1 MFKSL
6 LKTRLAA
13 FGAYY
18 SGAAR
23 RHGGKKKKSGT
34 GSKVLYGLLM
44 VYCFVVFVGMFF
56 ALFSTLAGAFGGTD
70 FAWLYFTL
78 YALMSFALMFI
89 GSVFMA
95 KSQLFEAQD
104 NELLLAMP
112 VPPRYILGSRMVALA
127 IYNAVFQLI
136 VAIPALAA
144 WCVSGYATA
153 AGVIAFLLLL
163 PVLNLFT
170 LAVTC
175 LFSWLL
181 SLLTSRMRNKNL
193 VTMLFSLL
201 FFGAYFVV
209 IGRAN
214 EYVAELAASG
224 AKIADA
230 LGGVSPLVWLGEA
243 MVGGNVPALLGSLAL
258 LLVPFVLVYALLSRS
273 FIGIVTMKRGA
284 AKKKYQERELK
295 TASAGAALVRR
306 EAARLTSSAAYMM
319 NAGLG
324 VVFCAAAA
332 AFLIFGRG
340 RVLGIVEAMGLS
352 TDTLTAIAALVI
364 GYFLST
370 MVFSASSVSL
380 EGKNIWI
387 VRSAPVSSAE
397 ILMAKRRLHLLIAV
411 PAALLPAAASASVIG
426 VNAVFTALFAA
437 AFALVTADIGLVENL
452 RHPNLTWINEMQP
465 VKQGA
470 AVILTMLILMG
481 MLLVPTLLYIFLL
494 SGSDVR
500 LVLGGC
506 AVVFFGL
513 DRLLVH
519 WLRTSGVRRFE
530 ELG

>member
-23 RHGGKKKKSGT
+23 RRGGKKKKSGT

-56 ALFSTLAGAFGGTD
+56 ALFSTLAGAFGGTH

-175 LFSWLL
+175 LFSWCC
-181 SLLTSRMRNKNL
+181 R
-193 VTMLFSLL
+193 
-201 FFGAYFVV
+201 
-209 IGRAN
+209 
-214 EYVAELAASG
+214 
-224 AKIADA
+224 
-230 LGGVSPLVWLGEA
+230 
-243 MVGGNVPALLGSLAL
+243 
-258 LLVPFVLVYALLSRS
+258 
-273 FIGIVTMKRGA
+273 
-284 AKKKYQERELK
+284 
-295 TASAGAALVRR
+295 
-306 EAARLTSSAAYMM
+306 
-319 NAGLG
+319 
-324 VVFCAAAA
+324 C
-332 AFLIFGRG
+332 
-340 RVLGIVEAMGLS
+340 
-352 TDTLTAIAALVI
+352 
-364 GYFLST
+364 
-370 MVFSASSVSL
+370 
-380 EGKNIWI
+380 
-387 VRSAPVSSAE
+387 
-397 ILMAKRRLHLLIAV
+397 
-411 PAALLPAAASASVIG
+411 
-426 VNAVFTALFAA
+426 
-437 AFALVTADIGLVENL
+437 
-452 RHPNLTWINEMQP
+452 
-465 VKQGA
+465 
-470 AVILTMLILMG
+470 
-481 MLLVPTLLYIFLL
+481 
-494 SGSDVR
+494 
-500 LVLGGC
+500 
-506 AVVFFGL
+506 
-513 DRLLVH
+513 
-519 WLRTSGVRRFE
+519 
-530 ELG
+530 

>member
-23 RHGGKKKKSGT
+23 RRGGKKKKSGT

-56 ALFSTLAGAFGGTD
+56 ALFSTLAGAFGGTH

-181 SLLTSRMRNKNL
+181 SLLTSRIRNKNL

-224 AKIADA
+224 AQIADA

-340 RVLGIVEAMGLS
+340 RVR
-352 TDTLTAIAALVI
+352 

-452 RHPNLTWINEMQP
+452 RHPSLTWINEMQP

-470 AVILTMLILMG
+470 AVILPMLILMG

>member
-1 MFKSL
+1 
-6 LKTRLAA
+6 
-13 FGAYY
+13 
-18 SGAAR
+18 
-23 RHGGKKKKSGT
+23 
-34 GSKVLYGLLM
+34 
-44 VYCFVVFVGMFF
+44 
-56 ALFSTLAGAFGGTD
+56 
-70 FAWLYFTL
+70 
-78 YALMSFALMFI
+78 MSFALMFI

-284 AKKKYQERELK
+284 AKKNIRN
-295 TASAGAALVRR
+295 AS
-306 EAARLTSSAAYMM
+306 
-319 NAGLG
+319 
-324 VVFCAAAA
+324 
-332 AFLIFGRG
+332 
-340 RVLGIVEAMGLS
+340 
-352 TDTLTAIAALVI
+352 
-364 GYFLST
+364 
-370 MVFSASSVSL
+370 
-380 EGKNIWI
+380 
-387 VRSAPVSSAE
+387 
-397 ILMAKRRLHLLIAV
+397 
-411 PAALLPAAASASVIG
+411 
-426 VNAVFTALFAA
+426 
-437 AFALVTADIGLVENL
+437 
-452 RHPNLTWINEMQP
+452 
-465 VKQGA
+465 
-470 AVILTMLILMG
+470 
-481 MLLVPTLLYIFLL
+481 
-494 SGSDVR
+494 
-500 LVLGGC
+500 
-506 AVVFFGL
+506 
-513 DRLLVH
+513 
-519 WLRTSGVRRFE
+519 
-530 ELG
+530 

>member
-1 MFKSL
+1 M
-6 LKTRLAA
+6 
-13 FGAYY
+13 
-18 SGAAR
+18 
-23 RHGGKKKKSGT
+23 
-34 GSKVLYGLLM
+34 
-44 VYCFVVFVGMFF
+44 
-56 ALFSTLAGAFGGTD
+56 
-70 FAWLYFTL
+70 
-78 YALMSFALMFI
+78 
-89 GSVFMA
+89 
-95 KSQLFEAQD
+95 
-104 NELLLAMP
+104 
-112 VPPRYILGSRMVALA
+112 
-127 IYNAVFQLI
+127 
-136 VAIPALAA
+136 
-144 WCVSGYATA
+144 
-153 AGVIAFLLLL
+153 
-163 PVLNLFT
+163 
-170 LAVTC
+170 TC

-224 AKIADA
+224 AQIADA

-295 TASAGAALVRR
+295 AASAGAALVRR

-387 VRSAPVSSAE
+387 VRSAPVSS
-397 ILMAKRRLHLLIAV
+397 K
-411 PAALLPAAASASVIG
+411 
-426 VNAVFTALFAA
+426 
-437 AFALVTADIGLVENL
+437 
-452 RHPNLTWINEMQP
+452 
-465 VKQGA
+465 
-470 AVILTMLILMG
+470 
-481 MLLVPTLLYIFLL
+481 
-494 SGSDVR
+494 
-500 LVLGGC
+500 
-506 AVVFFGL
+506 
-513 DRLLVH
+513 
-519 WLRTSGVRRFE
+519 
-530 ELG
+530 